1 MQALAGDFA
10 HSDVLVAS
18 FLRTRSADFELLDG
32 ERLDPA
38 ELRINLREMAMLNRL
53 PGGIGD
59 SVRAVNRILNGKTD
73 AVVLD
78 IGTGAGDFVSRL
90 LVRRATEVIAADV
103 NPEVLEITRRNL
115 ADTNG
120 VTVYQADVLALPL
133 GDGEVDVTHAS
144 LLMHHLE
151 PEEVVRALREMRR
164 VARLGIVVNDLRR
177 GPLALAVTAAT
188 VLALTR
194 GTYTRHDGILSAR
207 RAYTLPEL
215 DELATEAGLRLV
227 SRTWSFLP
235 RVTTVYR

>member
-59 SVRAVNRILNGKTD
+59 SVRAVDRILNGKTD